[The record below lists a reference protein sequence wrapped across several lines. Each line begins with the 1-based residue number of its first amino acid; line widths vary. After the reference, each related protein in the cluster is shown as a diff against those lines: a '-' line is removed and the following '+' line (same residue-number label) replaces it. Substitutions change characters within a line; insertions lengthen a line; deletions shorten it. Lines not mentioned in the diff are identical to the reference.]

1 VKRRSSIY
9 KIERKID
16 VYILYLG
23 ESKMNKQSNMIS
35 SAELFFLLIGSI
47 IGVGILSLPGGVTII
62 SKQDGWIS
70 TLIGGIYPI
79 YIVLVGTIIIKRY
92 PESNIL
98 NLSRAFFGK
107 IMGNFLNFLFIIEYI
122 FLALT
127 AISGSSHTFRAYSV
141 YFMPQYK
148 IALVFVVISIYI
160 SMKGLKVLTR
170 LSTITFYLLCLVILT
185 SLVTFKEATLLNM
198 KPILGS
204 GAQKILKGSISTVYS
219 YANVEFL
226 LLLYPHVKEKNK
238 ILKTSLA
245 SVFVVIAIY
254 TFTVFISIYYA
265 GPDLLVKQLW
275 PFLLV
280 TESVKIPVINN
291 FRFIYIFIWIIMAFK
306 LVAIDIYFTSKIYNN
321 ITKLNMELFSIFLGL
336 IIFITTFFFPNDV
349 VQRKIAGKIMPWVTL
364 YNIAYI
370 TTIALFAFFKDKNT
384 LIDKK
389 GEKAINE
396 KI

>member
-1 VKRRSSIY
+1 
-9 KIERKID
+9 
-16 VYILYLG
+16 
-23 ESKMNKQSNMIS
+23 MNKQSNMIS

-47 IGVGILSLPGGVTII
+47 IGVGILSLPGGVTNI

-70 TLIGGIYPI
+70 TFIGGIYPI
-79 YIVLVGTIIIKRY
+79 YIVLVSMIIIKRY

-107 IMGNFLNFLFIIEYI
+107 IIGNFLNFLFMVEYI

-127 AISGSSHTFRAYSV
+127 AISGSSHTVRAYSV

-148 IALVFVVISIYI
+148 IVLIFVIISLYI
-160 SMKGLKVLTR
+160 SMKGLKALTR

-185 SLVTFKEATLLNM
+185 SLVTFKEASLLNI

-219 YANVEFL
+219 YANIEFL
-226 LLLYPHVKEKNK
+226 LIIYPHVKEKNK

-245 SVFVVIAIY
+245 SIFVIMAIY
-254 TFTVFISIYYA
+254 TYTVFISIYYA

-306 LVAIDIYFTSKIYNN
+306 LVAIDVYFTAKIYNN
-321 ITKLNMELFSIFLGL
+321 ITKLNMKVFFMFLGL
-336 IIFITTFFFPNDV
+336 VILISTFFFPNDV
-349 VQRKIAGKIMPWVTL
+349 VQRKILDKAMPWITL
-364 YNIAYI
+364 YNIVYI
-370 TTIALFAFFKDKNT
+370 TSVAAFAFLKDKNT
-384 LIDKK
+384 LIEKK
-389 GEKAINE
+389 GEEAINE